1 VSPQRPREQS
11 GYALQRRYTQRFVSP
26 RGTHIK
32 RPKGLLSAIGNPFV
46 LRDLLHSYPA
56 RLIAP
61 VCVLVLTITAC
72 SGAGTSLLSRSPTS
86 STTTALAA
94 PTTTTVAPSTTTTS
108 PPVAT
113 TTEAPPVPVAQFTG
127 EELVDPISRPAF
139 LVKIDN
145 HQLARPQWGIN
156 QADVVFEELV
166 EGNIT
171 RFAAI
176 FHSRNVTDI
185 GPVRSARTGDFELL
199 SNLNTPLFGNSGGNP
214 TVMRLLNDVDMVL
227 LGDTTVGRAAYRRN
241 DERNAPHNLL
251 TGTGDI
257 YAAADGRG
265 GTPPQ
270 MFSYR
275 DGDES
280 LPSSAQPVSGVEI
293 DYGGYQ
299 VTYRW
304 DDVFQGW
311 ARTQQDSEH
320 VDYDG
325 VQVAPENVII
335 QFVKY
340 GQSVAY
346 AGSPEVK
353 VLGRGEAWVLT
364 DGHLI
369 EATWNRPTSVDI
381 TEFRDI
387 NGATIELTPG
397 RTWIALPRSGTAS
410 IAEPD
415 PEADPDQE

>member
-1 VSPQRPREQS
+1 MQ
-11 GYALQRRYTQRFVSP
+11 A
-26 RGTHIK
+26 
-32 RPKGLLSAIGNPFV
+32 KGLFSAVGNPFV
-46 LRDLLHSYPA
+46 LRVLLPSFPL
-56 RLIAP
+56 RFFGP
-61 VCVLVLTITAC
+61 VCVLLLTTTAC
-72 SGAGTSLLSRSPTS
+72 SGAGTSVLSPSPTS
-86 STTTALAA
+86 STTAVTEAPPATTAPA
-94 PTTTTVAPSTTTTS
+94 PTTTTS
-108 PPVAT
+108 PPAPT
-113 TTEAPPVPVAQFTG
+113 TTAAPVVPVAQFTG
-127 EELVDPISRPAF
+127 EPVVELITRPAF

-145 HQLARPQWGIN
+145 HQVARPQWGIN

-176 FHSRNVTDI
+176 FHSQNVTDI

-199 SNLNTPLFGNSGGNP
+199 TNLNTPLFGNSGGNP

-227 LGDTTVGRAAYRRN
+227 VGDSNVGRAAYRRN
-241 DERNAPHNLL
+241 NERRAPHNLL

-265 GTPPQ
+265 GIPPQ

-275 DGDES
+275 DES
-280 LPSSAQPVSGVEI
+280 EGLPVSAQPLDAVLI

-299 VTYRW
+299 ISYRW
-304 DDVFQGW
+304 DEVLQGW
-311 ARTQQDSEH
+311 ARTQEDTDH
-320 VDYDG
+320 VDYEG

-369 EATWNRPTSVDI
+369 EATWNRPTSTDL
-381 TEFRDI
+381 TEFRDAD
-387 NGATIELTPG
+387 GATVKLTPG
-397 RTWIALPRSGTAS
+397 RTWVALPRSGSAS
-410 IAEPD
+410 IAEVD
-415 PEADPDQE
+415 

>member
-1 VSPQRPREQS
+1 MAV
-11 GYALQRRYTQRFVSP
+11 
-26 RGTHIK
+26 
-32 RPKGLLSAIGNPFV
+32 
-46 LRDLLHSYPA
+46 
-56 RLIAP
+56 AP
-61 VCVLVLTITAC
+61 T
-72 SGAGTSLLSRSPTS
+72 PTTVPPP
-86 STTTALAA
+86 TTTTNPPA
-94 PTTTTVAPSTTTTS
+94 PTTTTALPS
-108 PPVAT
+108 
-113 TTEAPPVPVAQFTG
+113 PVAQFTG
-127 EELVDPISRPAF
+127 EQLADPITRPAF

-145 HQLARPQWGIN
+145 HQTARPQWGIN

-227 LGDTTVGRAAYRRN
+227 VGDTNVGRAAYRRN
-241 DERNAPHNLL
+241 SDRKAPHNLL

-275 DGDES
+275 DTNEE
-280 LPSSAQPVSGVEI
+280 LPVSAEALDAVEI
-293 DYGGYQ
+293 DYGGYRI
-299 VTYRW
+299 TYHW
-304 DDVFQGW
+304 DEVFQGW
-311 ARTQQDSEH
+311 ARTQQDTEH

-325 VQVAPENVII
+325 VQIAPENVII

-364 DGHLI
+364 DGHII
-369 EATWNRPTSVDI
+369 EATWNRPTSLDI
-381 TEFRDI
+381 TEFRDAD
-387 NGATIELTPG
+387 GATIKLTPG

-410 IAEPD
+410 IVEV
-415 PEADPDQE
+415 EQE

>member
-1 VSPQRPREQS
+1 
-11 GYALQRRYTQRFVSP
+11 
-26 RGTHIK
+26 
-32 RPKGLLSAIGNPFV
+32 LS
-46 LRDLLHSYPA
+46 SYRA

-61 VCVLVLTITAC
+61 VCVLVLAITAC

-86 STTTALAA
+86 STTTAP
-94 PTTTTVAPSTTTTS
+94 PTTTTTIAPPPTTTT
-108 PPVAT
+108 PPPPPT
-113 TTEAPPVPVAQFTG
+113 TTEAPSSPLAQFTG
-127 EELVDPISRPAF
+127 EELAAPMSRPAF

-227 LGDTTVGRAAYRRN
+227 VGDTNVGRAAYRRN
-241 DERNAPHNLL
+241 DERKAPHNLL
-251 TGTGDI
+251 TGTGEI

-275 DGDES
+275 KDGES
-280 LPSSAQPVSGVEI
+280 LPLSAQPITAIDI

-299 VTYRW
+299 VAYRW

-311 ARTQQDSEH
+311 ARTQQETEH

-325 VQVAPENVII
+325 VQIAPENVII

-353 VLGRGEAWVLT
+353 VIGRGDAWVLT
-364 DGHLI
+364 NGHLI
-369 EATWNRPTSVDI
+369 EGTWNRQTSLDV
-381 TEFRDI
+381 TEFRDAD
-387 NGATIELTPG
+387 GATIKLTPG

-410 IAEPD
+410 IAETD
-415 PEADPDQE
+415 QETDPDQG

>member
-1 VSPQRPREQS
+1 MR
-11 GYALQRRYTQRFVSP
+11 L
-26 RGTHIK
+26 
-32 RPKGLLSAIGNPFV
+32 KGLLSAVGNPFV
-46 LRDLLHSYPA
+46 LRDLLPSFLVRFLGP
-56 RLIAP
+56 I
-61 VCVLVLTITAC
+61 CVLLLTATAC
-72 SGAGTSLLSRSPTS
+72 SGAGTSLLSPSPTS
-86 STTTALAA
+86 TTTTVTAAPSPTTVAPPTTTTAPPA
-94 PTTTTVAPSTTTTS
+94 PTTTTAPQ
-108 PPVAT
+108 A
-113 TTEAPPVPVAQFTG
+113 PVAQFTG
-127 EELVDPISRPAF
+127 EQLADPITRPAF

-214 TVMRLLNDVDMVL
+214 TVMRLLNEVDMVL
-227 LGDTTVGRAAYRRN
+227 VGDSNVGRAAYRRN
-241 DERNAPHNLL
+241 NDRKAPHNLL

-275 DGDES
+275 DATED
-280 LPSSAQPVSGVEI
+280 LPVSAQPLDAVEI

-299 VTYRW
+299 ITYRW
-304 DDVFQGW
+304 DEVFQGW
-311 ARTQQDSEH
+311 ARRQQDTDH

-364 DGHLI
+364 DGHII
-369 EATWNRPTSVDI
+369 EATWNRPTSADV
-381 TEFRDI
+381 TEFRDAD
-387 NGATIELTPG
+387 GATIKLTPG

-410 IAEPD
+410 IAEV
-415 PEADPDQE
+415 DQD

>member
-1 VSPQRPREQS
+1 M
-11 GYALQRRYTQRFVSP
+11 
-26 RGTHIK
+26 
-32 RPKGLLSAIGNPFV
+32 
-46 LRDLLHSYPA
+46 
-56 RLIAP
+56 
-61 VCVLVLTITAC
+61 
-72 SGAGTSLLSRSPTS
+72 
-86 STTTALAA
+86 
-94 PTTTTVAPSTTTTS
+94 PTTTTVPPPTTTTS
-108 PPVAT
+108 PPAAT

-127 EELVDPISRPAF
+127 EELSAPITRPAF

-145 HQLARPQWGIN
+145 HQQARPQWGIN

-214 TVMRLLNDVDMVL
+214 TVMRLLNEVDMVL
-227 LGDTTVGRAAYRRN
+227 VGDTNVGRAAYRRN

-251 TGTGDI
+251 TGTGEI

-265 GTPPQ
+265 GPPPQ

-275 DGDES
+275 DADES
-280 LPSSAQPVSGVEI
+280 LPSSALPTDAIEI

-299 VTYRW
+299 IGYRW

-311 ARTQQDSEH
+311 VRTQQGTEH
-320 VDYDG
+320 VDYNG

-335 QFVKY
+335 QFVQY

-364 DGHLI
+364 DGHRI
-369 EATWNRPTSVDI
+369 EATWNRPTSGDI
-381 TEFRDI
+381 TEFRDVD
-387 NGATIELTPG
+387 GATIKLTPG

-410 IAEPD
+410 I
-415 PEADPDQE
+415 PEPDQE

>member
-1 VSPQRPREQS
+1 M
-11 GYALQRRYTQRFVSP
+11 
-26 RGTHIK
+26 
-32 RPKGLLSAIGNPFV
+32 LLTA
-46 LRDLLHSYPA
+46 
-56 RLIAP
+56 
-61 VCVLVLTITAC
+61 TAC
-72 SGAGTSLLSRSPTS
+72 SGAGTSVLSPSPTS
-86 STTTALAA
+86 STTAVTEAPP
-94 PTTTTVAPSTTTTS
+94 PTTAPAPSTTTS
-108 PPVAT
+108 PPVPT
-113 TTEAPPVPVAQFTG
+113 TTAAPTVPVAQFTG
-127 EELVDPISRPAF
+127 EPVVDLITRPAF

-145 HQLARPQWGIN
+145 HERARPQWGIN

-176 FHSRNVTDI
+176 FHSQNVTDI

-199 SNLNTPLFGNSGGNP
+199 TNLNTPLFGNSGGNP

-227 LGDTTVGRAAYRRN
+227 VGDSNVGRAAYRRN
-241 DERNAPHNLL
+241 NDRRAPHNLL
-251 TGTGDI
+251 TGTGEI

-265 GTPPQ
+265 GIPPQ

-275 DGDES
+275 DESES
-280 LPSSAQPVSGVEI
+280 LPVSAQPLDALAI

-299 VTYRW
+299 ISYRW
-304 DDVFQGW
+304 DEVSQGW
-311 ARTQQDSEH
+311 ARTQQDTDH
-320 VDYDG
+320 VDYEG

-369 EATWNRPTSVDI
+369 EATWNRPTSTDV
-381 TEFRDI
+381 TEFRDAD
-387 NGATIELTPG
+387 GATIKLTPG
-397 RTWIALPRSGTAS
+397 RTWVALPRSGSAS
-410 IAEPD
+410 IVEVD
-415 PEADPDQE
+415 

>member
-1 VSPQRPREQS
+1 M
-11 GYALQRRYTQRFVSP
+11 LL
-26 RGTHIK
+26 
-32 RPKGLLSAIGNPFV
+32 KGLLSAVGNPFV
-46 LRDLLHSYPA
+46 LRDLLPSFLVRFLGP
-56 RLIAP
+56 IW
-61 VCVLVLTITAC
+61 VLLLTATAC
-72 SGAGTSLLSRSPTS
+72 SGAGTSLLSPSPT
-86 STTTALAA
+86 STTTAVTAAPSPTTVPPSTTTTAPPA
-94 PTTTTVAPSTTTTS
+94 PTTTTAPQS
-108 PPVAT
+108 
-113 TTEAPPVPVAQFTG
+113 PVAQFTG
-127 EELVDPISRPAF
+127 EQLADPITRPAF

-176 FHSRNVTDI
+176 FHSQNVTDI

-214 TVMRLLNDVDMVL
+214 TVMRLLNEVDMVL
-227 LGDTTVGRAAYRRN
+227 VGDTNVGRAAYRRN
-241 DERNAPHNLL
+241 NDRKAPHNLL

-257 YAAADGRG
+257 YGAADGRG

-275 DGDES
+275 DATED
-280 LPSSAQPVSGVEI
+280 LPVSAQPLDAVEI

-299 VTYRW
+299 ITYRW
-304 DDVFQGW
+304 DEVFQGW
-311 ARTQQDSEH
+311 ARSQQDTDH
-320 VDYDG
+320 VDFDG

-364 DGHLI
+364 NGHMI
-369 EATWNRPTSVDI
+369 EATWNRPTSVDV
-381 TEFRDI
+381 TEFRDAD
-387 NGATIELTPG
+387 GATIKLTPG

-410 IAEPD
+410 IAEV
-415 PEADPDQE
+415 DQD

>member
-1 VSPQRPREQS
+1 MPSLSTRVIQPVFVI
-11 GYALQRRYTQRFVSP
+11 ALF
-26 RGTHIK
+26 
-32 RPKGLLSAIGNPFV
+32 L
-46 LRDLLHSYPA
+46 
-56 RLIAP
+56 
-61 VCVLVLTITAC
+61 TAC
-72 SGAGTSLLSRSPTS
+72 SGAGTSLLSRPPTS
-86 STTTALAA
+86 STTSVVAPATTIPPA
-94 PTTTTVAPSTTTTS
+94 PTTTTTTSTT
-108 PPVAT
+108 T
-113 TTEAPPVPVAQFTG
+113 TTEAPSAPVAQFTG
-127 EELVDPISRPAF
+127 EEVSQPLSRPAF

-145 HQLARPQWGIN
+145 HPVARPQWGIN

-185 GPVRSARTGDFELL
+185 GPVRSARTGDFHLL

-214 TVMRLLNDVDMVL
+214 TVMRLLNDEDMIL
-227 LGDTTVGRAAYRRN
+227 IGDTNVGRAAYRRS
-241 DERNAPHNLL
+241 DERSAPHNLV
-251 TGTGDI
+251 TGTGEI

-275 DGDES
+275 DDNEP
-280 LPSSAQPVSGVEI
+280 LPPSAQPVEVIEI

-299 VTYRW
+299 ITYRW

-311 ARTQQDSEH
+311 ARTQQGTAH

-325 VQVAPENVII
+325 VQIAPENVIV

-353 VLGRGEAWVLT
+353 VVGRGEAWILT
-364 DGHLI
+364 KGHLI
-369 EATWNRPTSVDI
+369 EATWNRPTPVDI
-381 TEFRDI
+381 TEFRDAD
-387 NGATIELTPG
+387 GATVKLTTG
-397 RTWIALPRSGTAS
+397 RTWVALPRVGTAS
-410 IAEPD
+410 IISDE
-415 PEADPDQE
+415 EE

>member
-1 VSPQRPREQS
+1 V
-11 GYALQRRYTQRFVSP
+11 
-26 RGTHIK
+26 
-32 RPKGLLSAIGNPFV
+32 
-46 LRDLLHSYPA
+46 
-56 RLIAP
+56 
-61 VCVLVLTITAC
+61 
-72 SGAGTSLLSRSPTS
+72 
-86 STTTALAA
+86 
-94 PTTTTVAPSTTTTS
+94 
-108 PPVAT
+108 
-113 TTEAPPVPVAQFTG
+113 PPVPVAQFTG
-127 EELVDPISRPAF
+127 EELTQALSRPAF

-145 HQLARPQWGIN
+145 HQSARPQWGIN

-185 GPVRSARTGDFELL
+185 GPVRSARTGDFDLL

-214 TVMRLLNDVDMVL
+214 TVMRLLDEVDMILV
-227 LGDTTVGRAAYRRN
+227 GDTNVGRAAYRRN
-241 DERNAPHNLL
+241 DERSAPYNLM
-251 TGTGDI
+251 TGTGEI

-275 DGDES
+275 NVDES
-280 LPSSAQPVSGVEI
+280 LPPSALPVEGIEI

-299 VTYRW
+299 ITYQW

-311 ARTQQDSEH
+311 ARTQQGSAH

-325 VQVAPENVII
+325 VQVAPENLIV

-340 GQSVAY
+340 GQSVAF

-364 DGHLI
+364 KGHLI

-381 TEFRDI
+381 TEFRDA
-387 NGATIELTPG
+387 NGATVKLTAG

-410 IAEPD
+410 IVENEAE
-415 PEADPDQE
+415 

>member
-1 VSPQRPREQS
+1 M
-11 GYALQRRYTQRFVSP
+11 T
-26 RGTHIK
+26 
-32 RPKGLLSAIGNPFV
+32 RPKGLLSAVGNPFV
-46 LRDLLHSYPA
+46 LRDILPSFLA
-56 RLIAP
+56 RPLGLI
-61 VCVLVLTITAC
+61 CVLLLTASAC
-72 SGAGTSLLSRSPTS
+72 SGAGTSLLSPSPTS
-86 STTTALAA
+86 TTTTVAVAPTPTTVPPPTTTTNPPA
-94 PTTTTVAPSTTTTS
+94 PTTTT
-108 PPVAT
+108 
-113 TTEAPPVPVAQFTG
+113 APPSPVAQFTG
-127 EELVDPISRPAF
+127 EQLADPITRPAF

-145 HQLARPQWGIN
+145 HQTARPQWGIN

-227 LGDTTVGRAAYRRN
+227 VGDTNVGRAAYRRN
-241 DERNAPHNLL
+241 SDRKAPHNLL

-275 DGDES
+275 DTNEE
-280 LPSSAQPVSGVEI
+280 LPVSAEALDAVEI
-293 DYGGYQ
+293 DYGGYRI
-299 VTYRW
+299 TYHW
-304 DDVFQGW
+304 DEVFQGW
-311 ARTQQDSEH
+311 ARTQQDTEH

-325 VQVAPENVII
+325 VQIAPENVII

-364 DGHLI
+364 DGHII
-369 EATWNRPTSVDI
+369 EATWNRPTSLDI
-381 TEFRDI
+381 TEFRDAD
-387 NGATIELTPG
+387 GATIKLTPG

-410 IAEPD
+410 IVEV
-415 PEADPDQE
+415 EQE

>member
-1 VSPQRPREQS
+1 MR
-11 GYALQRRYTQRFVSP
+11 L
-26 RGTHIK
+26 
-32 RPKGLLSAIGNPFV
+32 KGLLSAVGNPFV
-46 LRDLLHSYPA
+46 LRDLLPSFLLRFLGP
-56 RLIAP
+56 I
-61 VCVLVLTITAC
+61 CVLLLTATAC
-72 SGAGTSLLSRSPTS
+72 SGAGTSLLSPSPT
-86 STTTALAA
+86 STTTAVTAAPSPTTVPPPTTTTAPPA
-94 PTTTTVAPSTTTTS
+94 PTTTTAPQS
-108 PPVAT
+108 
-113 TTEAPPVPVAQFTG
+113 PVAQFTG
-127 EELVDPISRPAF
+127 EQLADPITRPAF

-227 LGDTTVGRAAYRRN
+227 VGDTNVGRAAYRRN
-241 DERNAPHNLL
+241 DERKAPHNLL
-251 TGTGDI
+251 TGTGEI

-275 DGDES
+275 KDGES
-280 LPSSAQPVSGVEI
+280 LPLSAQPITAIDI

-299 VTYRW
+299 VAYRW

-311 ARTQQDSEH
+311 ARTQQETEH

-325 VQVAPENVII
+325 VQIAPENVII

>member
-1 VSPQRPREQS
+1 MR
-11 GYALQRRYTQRFVSP
+11 L
-26 RGTHIK
+26 
-32 RPKGLLSAIGNPFV
+32 KGLLSAVGNPFV
-46 LRDLLHSYPA
+46 LRDLLPSFLLRFLGP
-56 RLIAP
+56 I
-61 VCVLVLTITAC
+61 CVLLLTATAC
-72 SGAGTSLLSRSPTS
+72 SGAGTSLLSPSPT
-86 STTTALAA
+86 STTTAVTAA
-94 PTTTTVAPSTTTTS
+94 PSPTTVPPPTTTTAPPVPTTTT
-108 PPVAT
+108 
-113 TTEAPPVPVAQFTG
+113 APQSPVAQFTG
-127 EELVDPISRPAF
+127 EQLADPITRPAF

-214 TVMRLLNDVDMVL
+214 TVMRLLNEVDMVL
-227 LGDTTVGRAAYRRN
+227 VGDTNVGRAAYRRN
-241 DERNAPHNLL
+241 NDRKAPHNLL

-275 DGDES
+275 DVTED
-280 LPSSAQPVSGVEI
+280 LPVSAQPLDAVEI

-299 VTYRW
+299 ITYRW
-304 DDVFQGW
+304 DEVFQGW
-311 ARTQQDSEH
+311 ARSQQDTDH

-335 QFVKY
+335 QFVNY

-364 DGHLI
+364 DGHII
-369 EATWNRPTSVDI
+369 EATWNRPTSVDV
-381 TEFRDI
+381 TEFRDAD
-387 NGATIELTPG
+387 GATIKLTPG

-410 IAEPD
+410 IAEV
-415 PEADPDQE
+415 DQD